1 MPLAP
6 NTAVPAD
13 PAVFRAVTLSAAP
26 CGSLSL
32 AITLM
37 VTGLPVV
44 VVAVP
49 ATAVGGSH
57 VPVTTTVSFVEDEK
71 PWPSETV

>member
-1 MPLAP
+1 MTVPLAFRT
-6 NTAVPAD
+6 TAPAV

-32 AITLM
+32 ASTLM

-49 ATAVGGSH
+49 ATVVGGSH
-57 VPVTTTVSFVEDEK
+57 VPVTVTVSVVVDEK
-71 PWPSETV
+71 P